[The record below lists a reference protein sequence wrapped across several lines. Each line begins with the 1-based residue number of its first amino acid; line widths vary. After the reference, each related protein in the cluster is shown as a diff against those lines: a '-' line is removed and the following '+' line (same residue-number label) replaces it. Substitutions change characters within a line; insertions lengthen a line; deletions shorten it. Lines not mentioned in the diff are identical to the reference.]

1 MSYLMSN
8 YKPLDIS
15 FKRGKGCYLYTDD
28 GEKYLDALTG
38 VAVVNLGHSHDK
50 IVKTIKDQAEKLIHT
65 SNWYRIDNQETLG
78 EKLCEASGMEKVF
91 FGNSGAEANEAAIK
105 LTRLYAHK
113 KGIENPIIITAIN
126 SFHGRTMAALSAT
139 GNDNVKKGFYPVLPG
154 FIHIDYNN
162 VDQLKAFSKN
172 NNVVAVM
179 LEPIQGESGVRIP
192 DANYLNEVQ
201 ALCQKNNWLFIL
213 DEVQTG
219 MGRTGKLFAHQHDNL
234 KPDIMTLAKGLG
246 NGYPIGAC
254 LARGEASLFF
264 TPGTHGSTFGGNPMA
279 AAVAGSV
286 LEIIEAENILD
297 NVNTMSA
304 FAKKLFLQRLEK
316 SSKVTDFRIKGLMIG
331 IELNKDP
338 SSLLQ
343 KGIENKILINITGN
357 TIRLLP
363 PLIINESEVFELV
376 DKVCNLIDE
385 L

>member
-1 MSYLMSN
+1 MSN
-8 YKPLDIS
+8 YKPLDVS
-15 FKRGKGCYLYTDD
+15 FSKGKGCYLFTDD

-50 IVKTIKDQAEKLIHT
+50 IVKTIIDQAEKLIHT

-78 EKLCEASGMEKVF
+78 EKLCAASGMEKVF

-154 FIHIDYNN
+154 FIHVDYNN
-162 VDQLKAFSKN
+162 IDQLKTIAKN
-172 NNVVAVM
+172 NDVVAVM

-192 DANYLNEVQ
+192 DVNYLNEVQ
-201 ALCQKNNWLFIL
+201 ALCQKNNWLFII

-234 KPDIMTLAKGLG
+234 KPDIITLAKGLG

-254 LARGEASLFF
+254 LARGEASQLF

-279 AAVAGSV
+279 SAVAGSV

-297 NVNTMSA
+297 NVNTMST

-363 PLIINESEVFELV
+363 PLIINEIEVSELV

>member
-15 FKRGKGCYLYTDD
+15 FSKGKGCYLFTDD

-50 IVKTIKDQAEKLIHT
+50 IVKTIKNQAEKLIHT

-78 EKLCEASGMEKVF
+78 EKLCAASGMEKVF

-154 FIHIDYNN
+154 FNHVEYNN
-162 VDQLKAFSKN
+162 IDQLKAFSKN

-192 DANYLNEVQ
+192 DANYLKEVQ
-201 ALCQKNNWLFIL
+201 TLCQKNNWLFIL

-219 MGRTGKLFAHQHDNL
+219 MGNRK
-234 KPDIMTLAKGLG
+234 I
-246 NGYPIGAC
+246 IC
-254 LARGEASLFF
+254 S
-264 TPGTHGSTFGGNPMA
+264 ST
-279 AAVAGSV
+279 
-286 LEIIEAENILD
+286 
-297 NVNTMSA
+297 
-304 FAKKLFLQRLEK
+304 
-316 SSKVTDFRIKGLMIG
+316 
-331 IELNKDP
+331 
-338 SSLLQ
+338 
-343 KGIENKILINITGN
+343 
-357 TIRLLP
+357 
-363 PLIINESEVFELV
+363 
-376 DKVCNLIDE
+376 
-385 L
+385 

>member
-1 MSYLMSN
+1 MSN

-15 FKRGKGCYLYTDD
+15 FSKGKGCYLFTDD

-78 EKLCEASGMEKVF
+78 EKLCAASGMEKVF

-154 FIHIDYNN
+154 FIHVDYNN
-162 VDQLKAFSKN
+162 IDQLKAFSKN

-254 LARGEASLFF
+254 LARGEASQLF

-286 LEIIEAENILD
+286 LEIIEAENILG

-363 PLIINESEVFELV
+363 PLIINEIEVSELV

>member
-1 MSYLMSN
+1 M
-8 YKPLDIS
+8 DVS
-15 FKRGKGCYLYTDD
+15 FSKGKGCYLFTDD

-78 EKLCEASGMEKVF
+78 EKLCAASGMEKVF

-105 LTRLYAHK
+105 LTRLYANK

-154 FIHIDYNN
+154 FIHVDYNN
-162 VDQLKAFSKN
+162 IDQLKAITN
-172 NNVVAVM
+172 NKNVVAVM

-192 DANYLNEVQ
+192 DVNYLNEVQ
-201 ALCQKNNWLFIL
+201 ALCQKNNWLFII

-234 KPDIMTLAKGLG
+234 KPDIITLAKGLG

-254 LARGEASLFF
+254 LARGEASQLF

-279 AAVAGSV
+279 SAVARSV

-297 NVNTMSA
+297 NVNTMST

-363 PLIINESEVFELV
+363 PLIINEIEVSELV

>member
-1 MSYLMSN
+1 MSN

-15 FKRGKGCYLYTDD
+15 FSKGKGCYLFTDD

-78 EKLCEASGMEKVF
+78 EKLCAASGMEKVF

-154 FIHIDYNN
+154 FIHVDYNN
-162 VDQLKAFSKN
+162 IDQLKAFSKN

-254 LARGEASLFF
+254 LARGEASQLF

-279 AAVAGSV
+279 AAVARSV
-286 LEIIEAENILD
+286 LEIIEAENILG

-331 IELNKDP
+331 IELNHDP
-338 SSLLQ
+338 SCLLQ

-363 PLIINESEVFELV
+363 PLIINESEVCELV

>member
-50 IVKTIKDQAEKLIHT
+50 IVKTIKDQAGKLIHT

-154 FIHIDYNN
+154 FIHVDYNDI
-162 VDQLKAFSKN
+162 DQLKAFSKN
-172 NNVVAVM
+172 NNVVAIM

-363 PLIINESEVFELV
+363 PLIINESEVCELV

>member
-15 FKRGKGCYLYTDD
+15 FKRGKGCYLFTDD

-78 EKLCEASGMEKVF
+78 EKLCAASGMEKVF

-154 FIHIDYNN
+154 FIHVDYNN
-162 VDQLKAFSKN
+162 IDQLKAITN
-172 NNVVAVM
+172 NKNVVAVM

-192 DANYLNEVQ
+192 DVNYLNEVQ

-234 KPDIMTLAKGLG
+234 KPDIITLAKGLG

-254 LARGEASLFF
+254 LARGEASQLF

-279 AAVAGSV
+279 SAVAGSV

-297 NVNTMSA
+297 NVNTMST

-363 PLIINESEVFELV
+363 PLIINEIEVSELV

>member
-1 MSYLMSN
+1 MSN

-15 FKRGKGCYLYTDD
+15 FSKGKGCYLFTDD

-78 EKLCEASGMEKVF
+78 EKLCAASGMEKVF

-154 FIHIDYNN
+154 FIHVDYNN
-162 VDQLKAFSKN
+162 IDQLKAITN
-172 NNVVAVM
+172 NKNVVAVM

-192 DANYLNEVQ
+192 DVNYLNEVQ
-201 ALCQKNNWLFIL
+201 ALCQKNNWLFII

-234 KPDIMTLAKGLG
+234 KPDIITLAKGLG

-254 LARGEASLFF
+254 LARGEASQLF

-279 AAVAGSV
+279 SAVAGSV

-297 NVNTMSA
+297 NVNTMST

-363 PLIINESEVFELV
+363 PLIINEIEVSELV

>member
-1 MSYLMSN
+1 MSN
-8 YKPLDIS
+8 YKPLDVS
-15 FKRGKGCYLYTDD
+15 FSKGKGCYLFTDD

-78 EKLCEASGMEKVF
+78 EKLCAASGMEKVF

-154 FIHIDYNN
+154 FIHVDYNN
-162 VDQLKAFSKN
+162 IDQLKAITN
-172 NNVVAVM
+172 NKNVVAVM

-192 DANYLNEVQ
+192 DVNYLNEVQ
-201 ALCQKNNWLFIL
+201 ALCQKNNWLFII

-234 KPDIMTLAKGLG
+234 KPDIITLAKGLG

-254 LARGEASLFF
+254 LARGEASQLF

-279 AAVAGSV
+279 SAVAGSV

-297 NVNTMSA
+297 NVNTMST

-363 PLIINESEVFELV
+363 PLIINEIEVSELV

>member
-1 MSYLMSN
+1 MSN
-8 YKPLDIS
+8 YKPLDVS
-15 FKRGKGCYLYTDD
+15 FSKGKGCYLFTDD

-78 EKLCEASGMEKVF
+78 EKLCAASGMEKVF

-154 FIHIDYNN
+154 FIHVDYNN
-162 VDQLKAFSKN
+162 IDQLKAITN
-172 NNVVAVM
+172 NKNVVAVM

-234 KPDIMTLAKGLG
+234 KPDIITLAKGLG

-254 LARGEASLFF
+254 LARGEASQLF

-279 AAVAGSV
+279 SAVAGSV

-297 NVNTMSA
+297 NVNTMST

-363 PLIINESEVFELV
+363 PLIINEIEVSELV

>member
-15 FKRGKGCYLYTDD
+15 FKRGKGCYLFTDD

-65 SNWYRIDNQETLG
+65 SNWYRIDHQETLG
-78 EKLCEASGMEKVF
+78 EKLCAASGMEKVF

>member
-15 FKRGKGCYLYTDD
+15 FSNGKGCYLFTDE

-154 FIHIDYNN
+154 FNHVEYNN
-162 VDQLKAFSKN
+162 IDQLKAFSKN
-172 NNVVAVM
+172 NNVVAIM

-254 LARGEASLFF
+254 LARGEASQLF

-297 NVNTMSA
+297 NVNTMST

-316 SSKVTDFRIKGLMIG
+316 SSKVTDLRIKGLMIG
-331 IELNKDP
+331 IELNRDP
-338 SSLLQ
+338 SPLLQ

-363 PLIINESEVFELV
+363 PLIINESEVSELV

>member
-1 MSYLMSN
+1 MC
-8 YKPLDIS
+8 S
-15 FKRGKGCYLYTDD
+15 FRHAKSLF
-28 GEKYLDALTG
+28 
-38 VAVVNLGHSHDK
+38 
-50 IVKTIKDQAEKLIHT
+50 
-65 SNWYRIDNQETLG
+65 W
-78 EKLCEASGMEKVF
+78 
-91 FGNSGAEANEAAIK
+91 NSGAEANEAAIK

-154 FIHIDYNN
+154 FIHVDYNDI
-162 VDQLKAFSKN
+162 DQLKAFSKN
-172 NNVVAVM
+172 NNVVAIM

-192 DANYLNEVQ
+192 DVNYLNEVQ
-201 ALCQKNNWLFIL
+201 VLCQKNNWLFIL

-234 KPDIMTLAKGLG
+234 KPDIVTLAKGLG

-254 LARGEASLFF
+254 LAKGEASQLF

-297 NVNTMSA
+297 NVNAMST
-304 FAKKLFLQRLEK
+304 FAKKLFLQRLEQ

-331 IELNKDP
+331 IELNQDP
-338 SSLLQ
+338 SCLLQ

-363 PLIINESEVFELV
+363 PLIINESEVCELV

>member
-15 FKRGKGCYLYTDD
+15 FSNGKGCYLFTDD

-154 FIHIDYNN
+154 FIHVDYNN
-162 VDQLKAFSKN
+162 IDQLKAITN
-172 NNVVAVM
+172 NKNVVAVM

-201 ALCQKNNWLFIL
+201 ALCQKNNWLFII

-254 LARGEASLFF
+254 LARGEASLLF

>member
-15 FKRGKGCYLYTDD
+15 FKRGKGCYLFTDD

-78 EKLCEASGMEKVF
+78 EKLCAASGMEKVF

-154 FIHIDYNN
+154 FIHVDYNN
-162 VDQLKAFSKN
+162 IDQLKAITN
-172 NNVVAVM
+172 NKNVVAVM

-192 DANYLNEVQ
+192 DVNYLNEVQ
-201 ALCQKNNWLFIL
+201 ALCQKNNWLFII

-234 KPDIMTLAKGLG
+234 KPDIITLAKGLG

-254 LARGEASLFF
+254 LARGEASQLF

-297 NVNTMSA
+297 NVNTMST

-363 PLIINESEVFELV
+363 PLIINEIEVSELV

>member
-1 MSYLMSN
+1 MKF
-8 YKPLDIS
+8 KP
-15 FKRGKGCYLYTDD
+15 Y
-28 GEKYLDALTG
+28 
-38 VAVVNLGHSHDK
+38 
-50 IVKTIKDQAEKLIHT
+50 VK
-65 SNWYRIDNQETLG
+65 
-78 EKLCEASGMEKVF
+78 
-91 FGNSGAEANEAAIK
+91 
-105 LTRLYAHK
+105 
-113 KGIENPIIITAIN
+113 
-126 SFHGRTMAALSAT
+126 
-139 GNDNVKKGFYPVLPG
+139 
-154 FIHIDYNN
+154 
-162 VDQLKAFSKN
+162 
-172 NNVVAVM
+172 
-179 LEPIQGESGVRIP
+179 
-192 DANYLNEVQ
+192 
-201 ALCQKNNWLFIL
+201 KNNWLFII

-234 KPDIMTLAKGLG
+234 KPDIITLAKGLG

-254 LARGEASLFF
+254 LARGEASQLF

-279 AAVAGSV
+279 SAVAGSV

-297 NVNTMSA
+297 NVNTMST

-363 PLIINESEVFELV
+363 PLIINEIEVSELV

>member
-1 MSYLMSN
+1 MSN

-78 EKLCEASGMEKVF
+78 EKLCAASGMEKVF

-154 FIHIDYNN
+154 FIHVDYNN
-162 VDQLKAFSKN
+162 IDQLKAFSKK

-192 DANYLNEVQ
+192 DVNYLNEVQ
-201 ALCQKNNWLFIL
+201 ALCQKNNWLFII

-234 KPDIMTLAKGLG
+234 KPDIITLAKGLG

-254 LARGEASLFF
+254 LARGEASQLF

-279 AAVAGSV
+279 SAVAGSV

-297 NVNTMSA
+297 NVNTMST

-363 PLIINESEVFELV
+363 PLIINEIEVSELV

>member
-50 IVKTIKDQAEKLIHT
+50 IVKTIKDQAGKLIHT

-78 EKLCEASGMEKVF
+78 EKLCAASGMEKVF

-105 LTRLYAHK
+105 LTRLYANK

-154 FIHIDYNN
+154 FIHVDYNN
-162 VDQLKAFSKN
+162 IDQLKAITN
-172 NNVVAVM
+172 NKNVVAVM

-192 DANYLNEVQ
+192 DVNYLNEVQ
-201 ALCQKNNWLFIL
+201 ALCQKNNWLFII

-234 KPDIMTLAKGLG
+234 KPDIITLAKGLG

-254 LARGEASLFF
+254 LARGEASQLF

-279 AAVAGSV
+279 SAVAGSV

-297 NVNTMSA
+297 NVNTMST

-363 PLIINESEVFELV
+363 PLIINEIEVSELV

>member
-1 MSYLMSN
+1 MSN

-15 FKRGKGCYLYTDD
+15 FSKGKGCYLFTGD

-78 EKLCEASGMEKVF
+78 EKLCAASGMEKVF

-154 FIHIDYNN
+154 FIHLDYNN
-162 VDQLKAFSKN
+162 IDQLKAITN
-172 NNVVAVM
+172 NKNVVAVM

-201 ALCQKNNWLFIL
+201 ALCQKNNWLFII

-234 KPDIMTLAKGLG
+234 KPDIITLAKGLG

-254 LARGEASLFF
+254 LARGEASQLF

-279 AAVAGSV
+279 SAVAGSV

-297 NVNTMSA
+297 NVNTMST

-363 PLIINESEVFELV
+363 PLIINEIEVSELV

>member
-1 MSYLMSN
+1 MSN

-15 FKRGKGCYLYTDD
+15 FSKGKGCYLFTDD

-78 EKLCEASGMEKVF
+78 EKLCAASGMEKVF

-154 FIHIDYNN
+154 FIHVDYNN
-162 VDQLKAFSKN
+162 IDQLKTIAKN

-192 DANYLNEVQ
+192 DTNYLYEVQ

-254 LARGEASLFF
+254 LARGEASQLF

-286 LEIIEAENILD
+286 LEIIEAENILG
-297 NVNTMSA
+297 NVNAMST
-304 FAKKLFLQRLEK
+304 FAKKLFLQRLDK

-363 PLIINESEVFELV
+363 PLIINESEVCELV

>member
-1 MSYLMSN
+1 MSN
-8 YKPLDIS
+8 YKPLDVS
-15 FKRGKGCYLYTDD
+15 FSKGKGCYLFTDD

-50 IVKTIKDQAEKLIHT
+50 IVKTIKNQAEKLIHI

-78 EKLCEASGMEKVF
+78 EKLCAASGMEKVF

-154 FIHIDYNN
+154 FIHVDYNN
-162 VDQLKAFSKN
+162 IDQLKAITN
-172 NNVVAVM
+172 NKNVVAVM

-192 DANYLNEVQ
+192 DVNYLNEVQ
-201 ALCQKNNWLFIL
+201 ALCQKNNWLFII

-234 KPDIMTLAKGLG
+234 KPDIITLAKGLG

-254 LARGEASLFF
+254 LARGEASQLF

-279 AAVAGSV
+279 SAVAGSV

-297 NVNTMSA
+297 NVNTMST

-363 PLIINESEVFELV
+363 PLIINEIEVSELV

>member
-15 FKRGKGCYLYTDD
+15 FSKGKGCYLFTDD

-78 EKLCEASGMEKVF
+78 EKLCAASGMEKVF

-154 FIHIDYNN
+154 FIHVDYNN
-162 VDQLKAFSKN
+162 IDQLKDFSN
-172 NNVVAVM
+172 NSNVVAVM
-179 LEPIQGESGVRIP
+179 FEPIQGESGVRIP

-254 LARGEASLFF
+254 LARGEASQLF

-279 AAVAGSV
+279 VAVAGSV

-297 NVNTMSA
+297 NVNAMST

-316 SSKVTDFRIKGLMIG
+316 SSKVIDFRIKGLMIG
-331 IELNKDP
+331 IELKKDP

-343 KGIENKILINITGN
+343 KGLENKILINITGN

-363 PLIINESEVFELV
+363 PLIINESEVCELV

>member
-15 FKRGKGCYLYTDD
+15 FSNGKGCYLFTDE

-78 EKLCEASGMEKVF
+78 EKLCASSGMEKVF

-154 FIHIDYNN
+154 FIHVDYNDI
-162 VDQLKAFSKN
+162 DQLKAFSKN
-172 NNVVAVM
+172 NNVVAIM

-254 LARGEASLFF
+254 LARGEASQLF

-286 LEIIEAENILD
+286 LEIIEAENILG

-331 IELNKDP
+331 IELNHDP

-363 PLIINESEVFELV
+363 PLIINESEVCELV

>member
-1 MSYLMSN
+1 MSN

-15 FKRGKGCYLYTDD
+15 FSNGKGCYLFTDD

-78 EKLCEASGMEKVF
+78 EKLCAASGMEKVF

-154 FIHIDYNN
+154 FIHVDYNKI
-162 VDQLKAFSKN
+162 DQLKAFSKN

-254 LARGEASLFF
+254 LARGEASQLF
-264 TPGTHGSTFGGNPMA
+264 TPGTHGSTYGGNPMA

-286 LEIIEAENILD
+286 LEIIEAENILS

-331 IELNKDP
+331 IELNHDP
-338 SSLLQ
+338 SCLLQ

-363 PLIINESEVFELV
+363 PLIINESEVCELV

>member
-28 GEKYLDALTG
+28 SEKYLDALTG

-78 EKLCEASGMEKVF
+78 EKLCAASGMEKVF

-154 FIHIDYNN
+154 FIHVDYNN
-162 VDQLKAFSKN
+162 IDQLKAITN
-172 NNVVAVM
+172 NKNVVAVM

-192 DANYLNEVQ
+192 DVNYLNEVQ
-201 ALCQKNNWLFIL
+201 ALCQKNNWLFII

-234 KPDIMTLAKGLG
+234 KPDIITLAKGLG

-254 LARGEASLFF
+254 LARGEASQLF

-279 AAVAGSV
+279 SAVAGSV

-297 NVNTMSA
+297 NVNTMST

-363 PLIINESEVFELV
+363 PLIINEIEVSELV

>member
-1 MSYLMSN
+1 MSN

-15 FKRGKGCYLYTDD
+15 FSKGKGCYLFTDD

-38 VAVVNLGHSHDK
+38 VAVVNLGHSHDR

-65 SNWYRIDNQETLG
+65 SNWYRINNQEKLG
-78 EKLCEASGMEKVF
+78 EKLCTASGMEKVF

-154 FIHIDYNN
+154 FVHVDYNN
-162 VDQLKAFSKN
+162 IDQLKAIAKN
-172 NNVVAVM
+172 KNVVAVM

-201 ALCQKNNWLFIL
+201 ALCHKNNWLFIL

-254 LARGEASLFF
+254 MARGEASQLF

-297 NVNTMSA
+297 NVNAMST

-338 SSLLQ
+338 SSLFQ

-363 PLIINESEVFELV
+363 PLIINESEVCELV

>member
-15 FKRGKGCYLYTDD
+15 FKRGKGCYLFTDD

-78 EKLCEASGMEKVF
+78 EKLCAASGMEKVF

-286 LEIIEAENILD
+286 LEIIEAENILS

-363 PLIINESEVFELV
+363 PLIINEIEVSELV

>member
-78 EKLCEASGMEKVF
+78 EKLCAASGMEKVF

-154 FIHIDYNN
+154 FIHVDYNN
-162 VDQLKAFSKN
+162 IDQLKAITN
-172 NNVVAVM
+172 NKNVVAVM

-192 DANYLNEVQ
+192 DVNYLNEVQ
-201 ALCQKNNWLFIL
+201 ALCQKNNWLFII

-254 LARGEASLFF
+254 LARGEASQLF

-279 AAVAGSV
+279 SAVAGSV

-297 NVNTMSA
+297 NVNTMST

-363 PLIINESEVFELV
+363 PLIINEIEVSELV

>member
-154 FIHIDYNN
+154 FIHVDYNN
-162 VDQLKAFSKN
+162 IDQLKAFSKN

-192 DANYLNEVQ
+192 DVNYLNEVQ

-254 LARGEASLFF
+254 LARGEASQLF

-286 LEIIEAENILD
+286 LEIIEAENILG
-297 NVNTMSA
+297 NVNAMSA

-363 PLIINESEVFELV
+363 PLIINESEVCELV

>member
-1 MSYLMSN
+1 MSN

-15 FKRGKGCYLYTDD
+15 FSKGKGCYLYTGD

-50 IVKTIKDQAEKLIHT
+50 IVKTIKDQAGKLIHT

-78 EKLCEASGMEKVF
+78 EKLCAASGMEKVF

-126 SFHGRTMAALSAT
+126 SFHGRTMAALAAT
-139 GNDNVKKGFYPVLPG
+139 GNDSVKKGFYPVLPG
-154 FIHIDYNN
+154 FIHVDYNN
-162 VDQLKAFSKN
+162 IDQLKAIAN
-172 NNVVAVM
+172 NKNVVAVM

-192 DANYLNEVQ
+192 DVNYLNEVQ

-234 KPDIMTLAKGLG
+234 KPDIITLAKGLG

-254 LARGEASLFF
+254 LAREEASQLF

-279 AAVAGSV
+279 AAVAGCV
-286 LEIIEAENILD
+286 LAIIEDENILD
-297 NVNTMSA
+297 NVNTMST

-363 PLIINESEVFELV
+363 PLIINEIEVSELV

>member
-1 MSYLMSN
+1 MSN

-15 FKRGKGCYLYTDD
+15 FSKGKGCYLFTDD

-78 EKLCEASGMEKVF
+78 EKLCAASGMEKVF

-113 KGIENPIIITAIN
+113 KGIESPIIITAIN

-162 VDQLKAFSKN
+162 VNQLKAFSKN

-254 LARGEASLFF
+254 LARGEASQLF

-316 SSKVTDFRIKGLMIG
+316 SSKVTDFRIRGLMIG

-363 PLIINESEVFELV
+363 PLIINESDVCELV

>member
-1 MSYLMSN
+1 MSN

-15 FKRGKGCYLYTDD
+15 FKRGKGCYLFTDD

-78 EKLCEASGMEKVF
+78 EKLCAASGMEKVF

-154 FIHIDYNN
+154 FIHVDYNKI
-162 VDQLKAFSKN
+162 DQLKAFSKN

-254 LARGEASLFF
+254 LARGEASQLF

-279 AAVAGSV
+279 ALVASSV
-286 LEIIEAENILD
+286 LEIIEAENILG

-363 PLIINESEVFELV
+363 PLIINESEVCELV

>member
-1 MSYLMSN
+1 MSN

-15 FKRGKGCYLYTDD
+15 FSKGKGCYLFTDD

-78 EKLCEASGMEKVF
+78 EKLCAASGMEKVF

-154 FIHIDYNN
+154 FIHVDYNN
-162 VDQLKAFSKN
+162 IDQLKAITN
-172 NNVVAVM
+172 NKNVVAVM

-192 DANYLNEVQ
+192 DVNYLNEVQ

-234 KPDIMTLAKGLG
+234 KPDIITLAKGLG

-254 LARGEASLFF
+254 LAKGEASQLF

-286 LEIIEAENILD
+286 LEIIETENILD
-297 NVNTMSA
+297 NVNAMST

-363 PLIINESEVFELV
+363 PLIINEIEVSELV

>member
-1 MSYLMSN
+1 MSN

-15 FKRGKGCYLYTDD
+15 FSKGKGCYLFTDD

-78 EKLCEASGMEKVF
+78 EKLCAASGMEKVF

-154 FIHIDYNN
+154 FIHVDYNN
-162 VDQLKAFSKN
+162 IDQLKAIAN
-172 NNVVAVM
+172 NKNVVAVM

-192 DANYLNEVQ
+192 DINYLNEVQ

-254 LARGEASLFF
+254 LARGEASQLF

-279 AAVAGSV
+279 AVVARSV
-286 LEIIEAENILD
+286 LEIIEAENILG
-297 NVNTMSA
+297 NVNTMSI

-316 SSKVTDFRIKGLMIG
+316 SSKVADFRIKGLMIG
-331 IELNKDP
+331 IELNQDP

-363 PLIINESEVFELV
+363 PLIINESEVYELV

>member
-1 MSYLMSN
+1 MSN

-15 FKRGKGCYLYTDD
+15 FSKGKGCYLYTDD

-78 EKLCEASGMEKVF
+78 EKLCAASGMEKVF

-154 FIHIDYNN
+154 FIHVDYNN
-162 VDQLKAFSKN
+162 IDQLKAFSKN

-201 ALCQKNNWLFIL
+201 ALCQKNNWLFII

-234 KPDIMTLAKGLG
+234 KPDIITLAKGLG

-254 LARGEASLFF
+254 LARGEASQLF

-279 AAVAGSV
+279 SAVARSV

-331 IELNKDP
+331 IELNQDP

-363 PLIINESEVFELV
+363 PLIINESEVCELV

>member
-15 FKRGKGCYLYTDD
+15 FKRGKGCYLFTDD

>member
-1 MSYLMSN
+1 MSN
-8 YKPLDIS
+8 YKPLDVS
-15 FKRGKGCYLYTDD
+15 FSKGKGCYLFTDD

-50 IVKTIKDQAEKLIHT
+50 IVKTIIDQAEKLIHT

-78 EKLCEASGMEKVF
+78 EKLCAASGMEKVF

-154 FIHIDYNN
+154 FIHVDYNDI
-162 VDQLKAFSKN
+162 DQLKAFSKN
-172 NNVVAVM
+172 NNVVAIM

-201 ALCQKNNWLFIL
+201 ALCQKNKWLFIL

-234 KPDIMTLAKGLG
+234 KPDIVTLAKGLG

-254 LARGEASLFF
+254 LAKGEASQLF

-286 LEIIEAENILD
+286 LEVIEAENILD
-297 NVNTMSA
+297 NVNAMST
-304 FAKKLFLQRLEK
+304 FAKKLFLQRLEQ

-331 IELNKDP
+331 IELNQDP

-363 PLIINESEVFELV
+363 PLIINESEVYELV

>member
-1 MSYLMSN
+1 MSN

-15 FKRGKGCYLYTDD
+15 FSKGKGCYLYTDD

-78 EKLCEASGMEKVF
+78 EKLCAASGMEKVF

-154 FIHIDYNN
+154 FIHVDYNKI
-162 VDQLKAFSKN
+162 DQLKAFSKN
-172 NNVVAVM
+172 NNVVAIM

-254 LARGEASLFF
+254 LARGEASQLF

-286 LEIIEAENILD
+286 LEIIEAENILG

-331 IELNKDP
+331 IELNQDP
-338 SSLLQ
+338 SCLLQ

-363 PLIINESEVFELV
+363 PLISNESEVCELV

>member
-15 FKRGKGCYLYTDD
+15 FKRGKGCYLFTDD

-78 EKLCEASGMEKVF
+78 EKLCAASGMEKVF

-154 FIHIDYNN
+154 FIHVDYNN
-162 VDQLKAFSKN
+162 IDQLKAITN
-172 NNVVAVM
+172 NKNVVAVM

-192 DANYLNEVQ
+192 DVNYLNEVQ
-201 ALCQKNNWLFIL
+201 ALCQKNNWLFII

-234 KPDIMTLAKGLG
+234 KPDIITLAKGLG

-254 LARGEASLFF
+254 LARGEASQLF

-279 AAVAGSV
+279 SAVAGSV

-297 NVNTMSA
+297 NVNTMST

-363 PLIINESEVFELV
+363 PLIINEIEVSELV